1 MLGLLAGLFF
11 GMVTAAAQQPLYI
24 VNGERYRTTSEI
36 DPEVIEHIEELPADE
51 FSIAQYG
58 PEAANGVVLITLKY
72 DTPARFTAD
81 TLAFADYLAQRI
93 EWGET
98 DPTARIILGYRIEQ
112 DGRLTIVRELESTDK
127 RLRRR
132 GTGRERLFNCW
143 GKRHTS
149 YGMCEDAFRCRSHCC
164 RRFLRG
170 SLLYSS
176 GCRTACR
183 QSAGFCQSR
192 RSHHGDQDGSD
203 AEPSDDHGGSGTA
216 ARARL

>member
-1 MLGLLAGLFF
+1 MLGLWAELFF

-24 VNGERYRTTSEI
+24 VNGERYRTTAEI

-51 FSIAQYG
+51 FTIAQYG

-98 DPTARIILGYRIEQ
+98 DPTARIILRYRIEQ

-132 GTGRERLFNCW
+132 VLKALAESPRWEPATKAGQPVAMEGTLRLQLPIGRR
-143 GKRHTS
+143 
-149 YGMCEDAFRCRSHCC
+149 MP
-164 RRFLRG
+164 
-170 SLLYSS
+170 
-176 GCRTACR
+176 R
-183 QSAGFCQSR
+183 QIEFVIR
-192 RSHHGDQDGSD
+192 
-203 AEPSDDHGGSGTA
+203 
-216 ARARL
+216 